1 VANIQDVAKLAGV
14 SAGTVSRYLNGYK
27 LKAENNERVESA
39 IRELD
44 YHPNNLA
51 RGLRSN
57 RTNSIGLLIR
67 NMRNH
72 LAASIVAQVEV
83 QMELHDYSIILSG
96 FLNDPRV
103 FERRLELMLAHKV
116 DGIILFE
123 GQSTWPG
130 SRLLD
135 GVGIPVISIN
145 SPYELPSV
153 NSILVSDRESSAEV
167 VTRMIECGH
176 DQIGIIAAPQD
187 EYVACERLGGV
198 YDAFARA
205 GLPKDHA
212 HVRFGDFSP
221 ESGYN
226 AMRGFLEEDHLD
238 AVFACNYKMGQGA
251 LQASAELGRRIG
263 EDLSY
268 VTFDYFDT
276 SDVFYPAL
284 TTVCPPVEEMGD
296 VASHQL
302 LEHIDNGTLA
312 TGETVTIPHKITWR
326 HSIVGDGLDQQTVR

>member
-1 VANIQDVAKLAGV
+1 MANIQDVARRAGV
-14 SAGTVSRYLNGYK
+14 STGTVSRFLNGFK
-27 LKAENNERVESA
+27 LKEANQTAVEDA

-103 FERRLELMLAHKV
+103 FERRLELMLSRKV

-123 GQSTWPG
+123 GQSSWPG

-135 GVGIPVISIN
+135 DVGVPVVSIN
-145 SPYELPSV
+145 YPYEHPRV
-153 NSILVSDRESSAEV
+153 NSLLVSDRESSTEV
-167 VTRMIECGH
+167 VGRMIELGH

-187 EYVACERLGGV
+187 EYVARERLTGV

-205 GLPKDHA
+205 GLAKEHA
-212 HVRFGDFSP
+212 HVSFGDFSR
-221 ESGYN
+221 ESGYRI
-226 AMRGFLEEDHLD
+226 MREFLEKDHLD
-238 AVFACNYKMGQGA
+238 CVFSCNYNMSQGA
-251 LQASAELGRRIG
+251 LQAVGELGRTVG

-268 VTFDYFDT
+268 AAFDYFDT
-276 SDVFYPAL
+276 SDTFYPAL
-284 TTVCPPVEEMGD
+284 TTICPPVEKLGD
-296 VASHQL
+296 EASRQL
-302 LEHIDNGTLA
+302 LDHIDQGTL
-312 TGETVTIPHKITWR
+312 TCGETMTMPHKITWR
-326 HSIVGDGLDQQTVR
+326 HSIVGDGLGQHA